1 MPTRRTSD
9 PSRQLR
15 EALAPYVDLKRLRTL
30 AAAGTDLRPA
40 CSAPVPDALP
50 TEVALLLD
58 AVRVLLRPPR
68 GERIR
73 GPEDVAALLMVE
85 MSGLEQEELRAI
97 LLTTRSHVIDIIT
110 LYRGTINSSLVRV
123 AEVFKAAIRRNAARI
138 IVAHNH
144 PSGDAEPSPQDRAL
158 TQELVAAGQLLDIEV
173 VDHLVIGRGRWVSLR
188 QRTGWP

>member
-1 MPTRRTSD
+1 MPTRRTLD
-9 PSRQLR
+9 PDRQLR

-30 AAAGTDLRPA
+30 AAAGADLRPA

-50 TEVALLLD
+50 AEVALLLD
-58 AVRVLLRPPR
+58 ALSVLLRPPR
-68 GERIR
+68 DERIR

-144 PSGDAEPSPQDRAL
+144 PSGAPRSA
-158 TQELVAAGQLLDIEV
+158 
-173 VDHLVIGRGRWVSLR
+173 
-188 QRTGWP
+188 

>member
-1 MPTRRTSD
+1 MPTRRTLD
-9 PSRQLR
+9 PDRQLR

-30 AAAGTDLRPA
+30 AAAGADLRPA

-50 TEVALLLD
+50 AEVTLLLD
-58 AVRVLLRPPR
+58 ALSALLRPPR
-68 GERIR
+68 DERIR

-110 LYRGTINSSLVRV
+110 LYRGTINSSLVRT
-123 AEVFKAAIRRNAARI
+123 AEVFKAAIRRNAARL

-188 QRTGWP
+188 QRTSWP

>member
-1 MPTRRTSD
+1 MPTRRTSN
-9 PSRQLR
+9 PGRQLR

-30 AAAGTDLRPA
+30 AAAGADLRPA

-50 TEVALLLD
+50 AEVALLLD
-58 AVRVLLRPPR
+58 ALSALLRPPR
-68 GERIR
+68 DERIR

-110 LYRGTINSSLVRV
+110 LYRGTINSSLVRT
-123 AEVFKAAIRRNAARI
+123 AEVFKAAIRRNAARL

-144 PSGDAEPSPQDRAL
+144 PSGAPRSA
-158 TQELVAAGQLLDIEV
+158 
-173 VDHLVIGRGRWVSLR
+173 
-188 QRTGWP
+188 

>member
-1 MPTRRTSD
+1 MPTRRTLD
-9 PSRQLR
+9 PGRQLR

-30 AAAGTDLRPA
+30 AAAGADLRPA
-40 CSAPVPDALP
+40 CSATASDELP
-50 TEVALLLD
+50 AEVALLLD

-97 LLTTRSHVIDIIT
+97 LLTTRSHVIDVIT
-110 LYRGTINSSLVRV
+110 LYRGTINSSLVRT

-144 PSGDAEPSPQDRAL
+144 PSGAPRSA
-158 TQELVAAGQLLDIEV
+158 
-173 VDHLVIGRGRWVSLR
+173 
-188 QRTGWP
+188 